1 MEKETKFNITKKME
15 LLLCYKRTRVR
26 ETAQQIK
33 LQKCGRPVNSGVVGV
48 ALNGMAFYPL
58 NAVWQVN

>member
-15 LLLCYKRTRVR
+15 LLLCYKRTCVR
-26 ETAQQIK
+26 KTEQQIK
-33 LQKCGRPVNSGVVGV
+33 LQKCGRRVNSGVV